1 MEQFQINESCLVRAP
16 AFHARPAEETSPSLP
31 ASFFLGEQKQRPKP
45 ERGYN
50 FKLLTLRGVGEGG
63 EEGVTSQFPVLL
75 SKWGNEKS
83 KTQSTEASVT
93 TWGPK
98 KWEWVRPTAG

>member
-50 FKLLTLRGVGEGG
+50 FKLLTRPSVGAGG
-63 EEGVTSQFPVLL
+63 EEGVTSQFSVLL
-75 SKWGNEKS
+75 SKRRMRSLKHRVLSPLRLPGDQRSGK
-83 KTQSTEASVT
+83 
-93 TWGPK
+93 G
-98 KWEWVRPTAG
+98 

>member
-1 MEQFQINESCLVRAP
+1 MVWGR
-16 AFHARPAEETSPSLP
+16 EE
-31 ASFFLGEQKQRPKP
+31 K
-45 ERGYN
+45 
-50 FKLLTLRGVGEGG
+50 RGVN
-63 EEGVTSQFPVLL
+63 SQFPVLL

-83 KTQSTEASVT
+83 KTQSTEASAT